1 METTLV
7 VVAIVVAALVV
18 KTAVAE
24 LREPGAGRVQ
34 WTFLRDVRAL
44 AAGVCTA
51 VLLGL
56 VGWIQAGGEGVL
68 WAALAGVLVAFAV
81 GRGRRT

>member
-24 LREPGAGRVQ
+24 LGEPGAGRVQ
-34 WTFLRDVRAL
+34 WAFLRDARSL
-44 AAGVCTA
+44 AAGACTA
-51 VLLGL
+51 VILGL
-56 VGWIQAGGEGVL
+56 VGWIQAGGEGVV
-68 WAALAGVLVAFAV
+68 WGVLAGILVAFAV